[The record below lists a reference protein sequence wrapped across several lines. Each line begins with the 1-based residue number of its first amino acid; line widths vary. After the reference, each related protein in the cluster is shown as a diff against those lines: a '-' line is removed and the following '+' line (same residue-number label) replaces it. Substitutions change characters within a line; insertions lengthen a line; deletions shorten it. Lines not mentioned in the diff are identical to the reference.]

1 MPQKRRSRKSKK
13 KNNSSIKKTLQL
25 IVFAIFV
32 IIGIFY
38 AIDFA
43 TSSSNSE
50 NAAEEELLT
59 SDHNIN
65 VNSAKLLE
73 VKAPEELSEQFIEY
87 KGFNVSFNT
96 QYRIPNYVVYELTL
110 QESKGDESRAKS
122 FAKDETVDRCPE
134 PYEYTRSGYDRGHM
148 APAADMKWD
157 YDAMHNSFYMT
168 NICPQKH
175 SLNSGGWKRLEEKIR
190 DWVVKDS
197 ALIIVTGPI
206 ITENME
212 TIGDG
217 IAVPTKFFKAI
228 LAPFSNPQKAI
239 GFIYKNEGGQKKIKD
254 QAVSI
259 DEIEQQTGLDL
270 FFNLPDDIENKLEK
284 SCNFQQWNY

>member
-13 KNNSSIKKTLQL
+13 KNNSSVKKTLQL

-50 NAAEEELLT
+50 NATEEEQIT
-59 SDHNIN
+59 SYHNIN
-65 VNSAKLLE
+65 VKSAKLLE

-87 KGFNVSFNT
+87 KGFNLSFNT
-96 QYRIPNYVVYELTL
+96 QFRIPNYVVYELTL

-228 LAPFSNPQKAI
+228 LAPFSNPHKAI

>member
-13 KNNSSIKKTLQL
+13 KNNSSVKKTLQL

-50 NAAEEELLT
+50 NATEEEQIT
-59 SDHNIN
+59 SYHNIN
-65 VNSAKLLE
+65 VKSAKLLE

-122 FAKDETVDRCPE
+122 FAKDENVDRCPE

-190 DWVVKDS
+190 DWVVKDT

-206 ITENME
+206 LTENME

-239 GFIYKNEGGQKKIKD
+239 GFIYKNEGGQKKIK
-254 QAVSI
+254 
-259 DEIEQQTGLDL
+259 EIGRA
-270 FFNLPDDIENKLEK
+270 
-284 SCNFQQWNY
+284 SCRERVCA

>member
-13 KNNSSIKKTLQL
+13 KNISSVKKTLQL
-25 IVFAIFV
+25 IVFAIFI

-50 NAAEEELLT
+50 NATEEEQLT
-59 SDHNIN
+59 SGHNIN
-65 VNSAKLLE
+65 ANSAKLLE

-87 KGFNVSFNT
+87 KGFNLSFNT
-96 QYRIPNYVVYELTL
+96 QFRIPNYVVYELTL

-122 FAKDETVDRCPE
+122 FAKDENVDRCPE

-197 ALIIVTGPI
+197 AFIIVTGPI
-206 ITENME
+206 LTENME

>member
-13 KNNSSIKKTLQL
+13 KNNSSVKKTLQL

-50 NAAEEELLT
+50 NATEEQIT
-59 SDHNIN
+59 SYHNIN
-65 VNSAKLLE
+65 VKSAKLLE

-122 FAKDETVDRCPE
+122 FAKDENVDRCPE
-134 PYEYTRSGYDRGHM
+134 PYEYTRSGYDRMGRKV
-148 APAADMKWD
+148 PA
-157 YDAMHNSFYMT
+157 
-168 NICPQKH
+168 
-175 SLNSGGWKRLEEKIR
+175 
-190 DWVVKDS
+190 
-197 ALIIVTGPI
+197 TGP
-206 ITENME
+206 EDFWPE
-212 TIGDG
+212 
-217 IAVPTKFFKAI
+217 P
-228 LAPFSNPQKAI
+228 
-239 GFIYKNEGGQKKIKD
+239 
-254 QAVSI
+254 
-259 DEIEQQTGLDL
+259 
-270 FFNLPDDIENKLEK
+270 
-284 SCNFQQWNY
+284 

>member
-50 NAAEEELLT
+50 NAAEEEQLT

-239 GFIYKNEGGQKKIKD
+239 GFIYKNVGGQKKIKD

>member
-1 MPQKRRSRKSKK
+1 MPQKRRSRNSRK
-13 KNNSSIKKTLQL
+13 KNSSSIKKTLQL
-25 IVFAIFV
+25 IILVIFIV
-32 IIGIFY
+32 IGLFY

-43 TSSSNSE
+43 TSPNNSE
-50 NAAEEELLT
+50 DTAETWQST
-59 SDHNIN
+59 SSKAISA
-65 VNSAKLLE
+65 NSLQLLE
-73 VKAPEELSEQFIEY
+73 VKTPENLSEQFVEY
-87 KGFNVSFNT
+87 KGFNISFNT
-96 QYRIPNYVVYELTL
+96 HYRIPNYVVYELTL
-110 QESKGDESRAKS
+110 QESTGNESRAKS
-122 FAKDETVDRCPE
+122 FAKDENVDRCPE

-190 DWVVKDS
+190 DWVAKDS

-206 ITENME
+206 LTENME
-212 TIGDG
+212 TIGNG

-259 DEIEQQTGLDL
+259 DEIERQTGLDL
-270 FFNLPDDIENKLEK
+270 FFNLPDDTENKLEK